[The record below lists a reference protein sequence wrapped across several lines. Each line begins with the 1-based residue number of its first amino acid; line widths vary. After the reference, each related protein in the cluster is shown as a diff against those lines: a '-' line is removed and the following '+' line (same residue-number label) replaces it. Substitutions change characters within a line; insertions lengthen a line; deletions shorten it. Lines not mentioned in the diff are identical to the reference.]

1 MMADGWASV
10 GRRRGCWRHGRQLQL
25 DQHHVIAKTHCQIQR
40 RFARQ
45 EIVYLYYKNKM
56 KGQTF
61 KKLITSHTHTHM
73 IFI

>member
-61 KKLITSHTHTHM
+61 
-73 IFI
+73 